1 MWTCKR
7 HSVNSGAVSSKQ
19 RNGDRMKVV
28 KTSERKNMKKWIEE
42 GRKEKIMMLNIMII
56 LTGILILIATGFLL
70 VDSNLYAGFY
80 SIVYVL
86 LAFLCVLNEERLCE
100 RNKRISRICSIGAV
114 VLFVIAG
121 AVTIVNIL
129 GIM

>member
-1 MWTCKR
+1 
-7 HSVNSGAVSSKQ
+7 
-19 RNGDRMKVV
+19 MKVV
-28 KTSERKNMKKWIEE
+28 KTTERKNMKKWIEE

>member
-1 MWTCKR
+1 
-7 HSVNSGAVSSKQ
+7 
-19 RNGDRMKVV
+19 MKVV

-56 LTGILILIATGFLL
+56 LTGILILIATGVLL
-70 VDSNLYAGFY
+70 VDSKLYAGFY

>member
-1 MWTCKR
+1 
-7 HSVNSGAVSSKQ
+7 
-19 RNGDRMKVV
+19 MKVV

>member
-1 MWTCKR
+1 
-7 HSVNSGAVSSKQ
+7 
-19 RNGDRMKVV
+19 MKVV
-28 KTSERKNMKKWIEE
+28 KTSERKNIKKWIEE